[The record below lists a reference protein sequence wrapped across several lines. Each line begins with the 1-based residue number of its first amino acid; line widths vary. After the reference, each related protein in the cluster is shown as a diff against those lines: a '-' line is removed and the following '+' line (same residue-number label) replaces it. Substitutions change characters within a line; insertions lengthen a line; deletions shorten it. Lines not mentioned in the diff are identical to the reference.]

1 MANININIDT
11 NNLGQ
16 AVDQVVDKVSHLSG
30 GGILMVILAIVLPPV
45 AVLVKLGMTTHFWIN
60 LVLTILGYFPG
71 AFHALWVVLFL

>member
-16 AVDQVVDKVSHLSG
+16 AMDSVVEKVSSLDP
-30 GGILMVILAIVLPPV
+30 GGIAMVILAIILPPV
-45 AVLVKLGMTTHFWIN
+45 AVLIKVGLGVHFWIN
-60 LVLTILGYFPG
+60 LVLTVLGYFPG